1 MLRGA
6 QGGSGGLRG
15 GSGWIREA
23 QGSPVLLRVAV
34 GRLGG
39 AREVAREGSGRLGVA
54 QGGPGDAR
62 RGPLSAQG
70 CSGGLRWTQGW
81 LRVAQGGP
89 GWAQEAQGGPG
100 WLRVALWRLGE
111 AREVARGGAQGGTW
125 CSGSSGGAQ
134 VCRNYDKTM
143 LILTFGLSEAVPW
156 RAFLCKSIGFC

>member
-1 MLRGA
+1 M
-6 QGGSGGLRG
+6 
-15 GSGWIREA
+15 
-23 QGSPVLLRVAV
+23 LLRVAV

-39 AREVAREGSGRLGVA
+39 AREMAREGSGRLGVA

-111 AREVARGGAQGGTW
+111 AREVARGGLKVAHGAQGARVVLR
-125 CSGSSGGAQ
+125 CA
-134 VCRNYDKTM
+134 
-143 LILTFGLSEAVPW
+143 E
-156 RAFLCKSIGFC
+156 SITKPC

>member
-81 LRVAQGGP
+81 LRVAQGGS
-89 GWAQEAQGGPG
+89 GGIRVAQKGSGRRRVAHGGSG
-100 WLRVALWRLGE
+100 WLRGHRWAQVSS
-111 AREVARGGAQGGTW
+111 VCPGGPR
-125 CSGSSGGAQ
+125 GSSGLQNQCETAPKQ
-134 VCRNYDKTM
+134 APQSKTSKGRPPKGEIQIKIC
-143 LILTFGLSEAVPW
+143 L
-156 RAFLCKSIGFC
+156 R